1 MFENLFSFKGN
12 INLQNKRGFFKINA
26 EKIDIESIHYLLD
39 INQNRLKSLLY
50 IDRDNVDFAFKKY
63 MNQLKDGAF
72 KKVNLSLNFLL
83 TDRFKKI
90 HITNIIGNSNFSDIR
105 VNNSNDY
112 FKNILATISGN
123 LQFSFF
129 PNKKYNVNKENWIR
143 LV

>member
-63 MNQLKDGAF
+63 INQLKDGAF

>member
-1 MFENLFSFKGN
+1 MFNNLFSFRGN

-39 INQNRLKSLLY
+39 ISQNRLKSLLY
-50 IDRDNVDFAFKKY
+50 IDRDNIDFAFKKY

-90 HITNIIGNSNFSDIR
+90 HITNIIGNSNFSY
-105 VNNSNDY
+105 Y
-112 FKNILATISGN
+112 F
-123 LQFSFF
+123 
-129 PNKKYNVNKENWIR
+129 R
-143 LV
+143 